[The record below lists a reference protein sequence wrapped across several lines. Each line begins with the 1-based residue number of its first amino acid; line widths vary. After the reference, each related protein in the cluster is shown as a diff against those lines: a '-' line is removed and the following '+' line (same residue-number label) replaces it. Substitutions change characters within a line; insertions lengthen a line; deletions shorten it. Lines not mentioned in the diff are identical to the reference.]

1 MYYFIEREDEYGCNL
16 FLRGYI
22 NLLLRVD
29 VSDDLDTLALLLEES
44 GTSFNLVQFLGTWDK
59 HFSWQL

>member
-1 MYYFIEREDEYGCNL
+1 MAVTNFEGIYWVY
-16 FLRGYI
+16 

-44 GTSFNLVQFLGTWDK
+44 GTSFNLVQFLGT
-59 HFSWQL
+59 

>member
-44 GTSFNLVQFLGTWDK
+44 GTSFNLVQFLGT
-59 HFSWQL
+59 